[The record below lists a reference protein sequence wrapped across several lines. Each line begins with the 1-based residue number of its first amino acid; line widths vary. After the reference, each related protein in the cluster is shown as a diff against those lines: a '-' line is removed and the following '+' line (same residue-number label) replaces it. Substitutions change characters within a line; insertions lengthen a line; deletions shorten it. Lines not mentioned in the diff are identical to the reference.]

1 MRQWILVP
9 IPWPISLH
17 RLKSQK
23 GIYSGCMYMDNVR
36 NNYNQKFNYCNIV
49 PCIYRLHTKS
59 TCPSPKGKAITCR
72 NFPNRPTEM
81 SLVAKLLLALALT
94 PSVILALTSPSSSL
108 IQVWIFAF
116 KAGELNT
123 ILRTPCPHPNPV
135 YPPYLYKT
143 LAIRMGIMIEEN
155 QLALNV
161 YQSRMSRSS

>member
-1 MRQWILVP
+1 MFAIIIIKSSITVILFRAYTDYIQSP
-9 IPWPISLH
+9 LAQA
-17 RLKSQK
+17 QK
-23 GIYSGCMYMDNVR
+23 E
-36 NNYNQKFNYCNIV
+36 
-49 PCIYRLHTKS
+49 
-59 TCPSPKGKAITCR
+59 KAITCR